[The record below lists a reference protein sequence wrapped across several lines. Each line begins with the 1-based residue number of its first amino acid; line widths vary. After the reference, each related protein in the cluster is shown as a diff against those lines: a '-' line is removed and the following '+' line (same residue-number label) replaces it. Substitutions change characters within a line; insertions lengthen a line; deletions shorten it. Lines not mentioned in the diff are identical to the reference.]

1 MVKKIKSTLCE
12 VDFFVVI
19 FMLDGAKRGY
29 LWYNG

>member
-1 MVKKIKSTLCE
+1 MKSTLCE
-12 VDFFVVI
+12 VDFFVGI